1 MGLSLTTSS
10 CSIIVFIWFD
20 YGTIEVC
27 VENSSLGT
35 ADIVVCG
42 TGSEEVIAMV
52 SVLVAC
58 VVVVVVVV
66 VAWFFMGSERTGIGL

>member
-1 MGLSLTTSS
+1 M
-10 CSIIVFIWFD
+10 
-20 YGTIEVC
+20 
-27 VENSSLGT
+27 ENSSLGT